1 MVSIDMTHGP
11 SMQKESSLQHQINS
25 VEQMCGR
32 EGRKSLRGKAAEVGC
47 QWREKKNGTWT
58 SLRLEVL
65 RTRVLDRLRTEA
77 AAGTGAAP
85 ADGAGSCS
93 GEVSD
98 RLQAAAPVRKRLRSK
113 TTANSSSSSSATT
126 NERSTKYQKGDGQ
139 RVVRRARRGSP
150 VTPKPR
156 MVGSSPGSASIP
168 AADLAKPSKFE
179 VHWHCILANPDNIGW
194 HKFMNDVEEMVRNND
209 GRGFCQVINDCDALD
224 ELFLA
229 ERSGAAAFGA
239 ADLSGEA
246 SEIRGHELAR
256 KLGQDILKGVEMV
269 AQSWGYHLGF
279 KYKVIHSDGW
289 KVTADHWQETEKEPM
304 EITMMCLWARALK
317 LLKTFKTPCDDV
329 VQEAEAR
336 TLLSIDMMEARES
349 LWNGVGHHE
358 HIAQRMS
365 NAWKEAMRFPLA
377 RPKLQVDLGHA
388 LQCFNWL
395 GTRPHDIAVG
405 ILEMVVEVA
414 ARGDWMALKAWESV
428 DLPPAART
436 AIAVANAARV
446 ATTSLTKRPEVS
458 TPRKTP
464 LNN

>member
-1 MVSIDMTHGP
+1 M
-11 SMQKESSLQHQINS
+11 
-25 VEQMCGR
+25 
-32 EGRKSLRGKAAEVGC
+32 
-47 QWREKKNGTWT
+47 
-58 SLRLEVL
+58 
-65 RTRVLDRLRTEA
+65 
-77 AAGTGAAP
+77 
-85 ADGAGSCS
+85 
-93 GEVSD
+93 
-98 RLQAAAPVRKRLRSK
+98 
-113 TTANSSSSSSATT
+113 
-126 NERSTKYQKGDGQ
+126 
-139 RVVRRARRGSP
+139 
-150 VTPKPR
+150 
-156 MVGSSPGSASIP
+156 
-168 AADLAKPSKFE
+168 
-179 VHWHCILANPDNIGW
+179 
-194 HKFMNDVEEMVRNND
+194 
-209 GRGFCQVINDCDALD
+209 
-224 ELFLA
+224 
-229 ERSGAAAFGA
+229 ERSGVAAFGA

-256 KLGQDILKGVEMV
+256 KLGRDILKGVEMV
-269 AQSWGYHLGF
+269 AQSWGFHLGF

-289 KVTADHWQETEKEPM
+289 MVTANRWAETEEEPM
-304 EITMMCLWARALK
+304 EFTVMCWQARALK

-436 AIAVANAARV
+436 AITVANAARV

>member
-1 MVSIDMTHGP
+1 MVQLTMC
-11 SMQKESSLQHQINS
+11 MQAQSSLQEQIRA
-25 VEQMCGR
+25 VVQMKGR
-32 EGRKSLRGKAAEVGC
+32 EGLKTLKAKAAKVGVRAVEK
-47 QWREKKNGTWT
+47 REATWT
-58 SLRLEVL
+58 PLRLEVL
-65 RTRVLDRLRTEA
+65 RKKVLDRLLDEA
-77 AAGTGAAP
+77 ASGAGVVS

-93 GEVSD
+93 GEVST
-98 RLQAAAPVRKRLRSK
+98 PGRKRLRSK
-113 TTANSSSSSSATT
+113 TTVNDSSSSSAT
-126 NERSTKYQKGDGQ
+126 NCQMGEGQ
-139 RVVRRARRGSP
+139 RAVRRARRGSP

-224 ELFLA
+224 ELFLV
-229 ERSGAAAFGA
+229 ERSGVAAFGA

-256 KLGQDILKGVEMV
+256 KLGRDILKGVEMV
-269 AQSWGYHLGF
+269 AQSWGCHLGF
-279 KYKVIHSDGW
+279 KYKVIHTDGW

-304 EITMMCLWARALK
+304 EITMMCLQARALK

-365 NAWKEAMRFPLA
+365 NAWNQAMRLPLA
-377 RPKLQVDLGHA
+377 RPKLQSDLGHV

-436 AIAVANAARV
+436 AITVANAARV
-446 ATTSLTKRPEVS
+446 ATTSFDQTSISFDAKENAS
-458 TPRKTP
+458 
-464 LNN
+464 

>member
-1 MVSIDMTHGP
+1 MVQLTMC
-11 SMQKESSLQHQINS
+11 MQAQSSLQEQIQAVAQMRGRDGLRALKAKSHQVGVLS
-25 VEQMCGR
+25 QE
-32 EGRKSLRGKAAEVGC
+32 KLRGK
-47 QWREKKNGTWT
+47 WK

-65 RTRVLDRLRTEA
+65 RKKVLDRLRTEA
-77 AAGTGAAP
+77 AAGTGAVS
-85 ADGAGSCS
+85 ADGAGRCS
-93 GEVSD
+93 GEVST
-98 RLQAAAPVRKRLRSK
+98 PGRKRLRSK
-113 TTANSSSSSSATT
+113 TTVNDSSSSSAT
-126 NERSTKYQKGDGQ
+126 NCQMCEGQ
-139 RVVRRARRGSP
+139 RAVRRARRGSP

-194 HKFMNDVEEMVRNND
+194 QKFMNDVDYMVRSND

-229 ERSGAAAFGA
+229 ERSGVAAFGA

-256 KLGQDILKGVEMV
+256 KLGRDIFKGVEMV
-269 AQSWGYHLGF
+269 AQSLGYHLGF

-304 EITMMCLWARALK
+304 EITMMEWQARALK

-365 NAWKEAMRFPLA
+365 NAWKQAMRFPLA
-377 RPKLQVDLGHA
+377 RPKLQSDLGHV

-428 DLPPAART
+428 DLPPVART
-436 AIAVANAARV
+436 AITVANAARV
-446 ATTSLTKRPEVS
+446 ATTSFDQTSISFDAKENAS
-458 TPRKTP
+458 
-464 LNN
+464 

>member
-1 MVSIDMTHGP
+1 MVAS
-11 SMQKESSLQHQINS
+11 SSLQEQVQA
-25 VEQMCGR
+25 VEQMYGRCG
-32 EGRKSLRGKAAEVGC
+32 KIALRAKAKEVGV
-47 QWREKKNGTWT
+47 RHKGRTNGKWNP
-58 SLRLEVL
+58 LKLEVL
-65 RTRVLDRLRTEA
+65 RMRVLDRLWDEA
-77 AAGTGAAP
+77 AAGAGVVS

-93 GEVSD
+93 GEVST
-98 RLQAAAPVRKRLRSK
+98 PGRKRLRSK
-113 TTANSSSSSSATT
+113 TTVNDSSSSSAT
-126 NERSTKYQKGDGQ
+126 NCQMGEGQ
-139 RVVRRARRGSP
+139 RAVRRARRGSP

-209 GRGFCQVINDCDALD
+209 GRGFCQVIDDCDALD

-229 ERSGAAAFGA
+229 ERSGVAAFGA

-256 KLGQDILKGVEMV
+256 KLGRDILKGVEMV

-289 KVTADHWQETEKEPM
+289 KVTADHWQETKKEPM
-304 EITMMCLWARALK
+304 EITMMEWQARALK

-365 NAWKEAMRFPLA
+365 NAWKEAMRIPLA
-377 RPKLQVDLGHA
+377 RPKLQSDFGHV

-395 GTRPHDIAVG
+395 GTMPHDIAVG

-428 DLPPAART
+428 DLPPVART
-436 AIAVANAARV
+436 AITVANAARV
-446 ATTSLTKRPEVS
+446 ATTSFDQTSISFDAKE
-458 TPRKTP
+458 
-464 LNN
+464 NAY